1 MILPWVFQKKPN
13 QLSDYLYVYK
23 LISGIKE
30 NSIALGYL
38 LNGATIT
45 SQGQNF
51 LITEKSI
58 DERNYADYHSTLHV
72 LHFLLSDTHRFL
84 DNCVS
89 FKLRTLTPFENCS
102 QQILFFLNE
111 LNIHQVFQQRF

>member
-13 QLSDYLYVYK
+13 QLSDNLYVYK

-38 LNGATIT
+38 LNGADYYLP
-45 SQGQNF
+45 GAKFPNYW
-51 LITEKSI
+51 KSI
-58 DERNYADYHSTLHV
+58 DERNYVDYHSTWHV

>member
-13 QLSDYLYVYK
+13 QLSDYLYMYK

-51 LITEKSI
+51 LITE
-58 DERNYADYHSTLHV
+58 NL
-72 LHFLLSDTHRFL
+72 
-84 DNCVS
+84 
-89 FKLRTLTPFENCS
+89 
-102 QQILFFLNE
+102 
-111 LNIHQVFQQRF
+111 

>member
-30 NSIALGYL
+30 SSIALGYL

-51 LITEKSI
+51 LITE
-58 DERNYADYHSTLHV
+58 NL
-72 LHFLLSDTHRFL
+72 
-84 DNCVS
+84 
-89 FKLRTLTPFENCS
+89 
-102 QQILFFLNE
+102 
-111 LNIHQVFQQRF
+111 